1 MNEKHLEGDD
11 FVIFTIKNLENY
23 LRFDSFLIP
32 LSLYKEKL
40 NYMDVKEHILQ
51 ETQNILSRMGPQS
64 MTMDMVARNCG
75 ISKRTLY
82 EKFPDKETL
91 IGDAINAMHNSYA
104 VKFDEIFKA
113 SRNSLEALLATYL
126 SVRSFLQGTSA
137 VFLEATRRLYPDIFM
152 KFRETADQHMGEF
165 GQVISKAQ
173 DEGLILRRIDPKIA
187 AYTFFLTINKMHDD
201 NDYSKYGDQIKMYDM
216 AFIYFLRGIAT
227 IKGIEFIDNYIIE
240 NLIGN
245 EYKNNKQ

>member
-1 MNEKHLEGDD
+1 
-11 FVIFTIKNLENY
+11 
-23 LRFDSFLIP
+23 
-32 LSLYKEKL
+32 
-40 NYMDVKEHILQ
+40 
-51 ETQNILSRMGPQS
+51 
-64 MTMDMVARNCG
+64 
-75 ISKRTLY
+75 
-82 EKFPDKETL
+82 
-91 IGDAINAMHNSYA
+91 
-104 VKFDEIFKA
+104 
-113 SRNSLEALLATYL
+113 
-126 SVRSFLQGTSA
+126 
-137 VFLEATRRLYPDIFM
+137 M